1 MNDRK
6 PMSRSQMRQIIV
18 TDVDPN
24 PAGLRAAALADL
36 IRRTSIFLSL
46 QDPAD
51 QWAHALDIAGTL
63 HGLSEEPVYP
73 YITALV
79 GLLRRDPGP
88 GMVVVS
94 QLFMIGQGLRVA
106 EAGLRRLHRRA
117 GTEADEASAPAHRV
131 IAAHVPR
138 HTRQA

>member
-79 GLLRRDPGP
+79 GLLRRDPG
-88 GMVVVS
+88 
-94 QLFMIGQGLRVA
+94 QGLRVA